1 MKKILLVFSFI
12 LMISFNNVLAATCD
26 NTEMKKLNAVAS
38 NIKVSYE
45 VETKTV
51 ENENYKIDGGSPTM
65 EVPNII
71 IDIYNITDDIFIIAS
86 NNINSSKKTI
96 VYADTDNG
104 KYKLDTFDNFNA
116 LGTYTF
122 DIYAKN
128 EPCKPRKLKSVEFV
142 KPIENPF
149 YRTEECKN
157 NLDIPFCTQFVTEIN
172 QNVDIFNIKEEIA
185 NYRKSSTNKV
195 TTKTDGTTG
204 KNKVIE
210 FAKDNKY
217 YLIGSIVLISGI
229 VITVVVIKKRRNQ
242 I

>member
-12 LMISFNNVLAATCD
+12 LMISFNNVWAATCD

-128 EPCKPRKLKSVEFV
+128 EPCKPRKLKSIEFV

-204 KNKVIE
+204 NNEVIE
-210 FAKDNKY
+210 FVKDNKY
-217 YLIGSIVLISGI
+217 YLIGSIILISGV

>member
-12 LMISFNNVLAATCD
+12 LMISFNNVWAATCD

-38 NIKVSYE
+38 NVKVSYE

-128 EPCKPRKLKSVEFV
+128 EPCKPRKLKSIEFV

-204 KNKVIE
+204 NNEVIE
-210 FAKDNKY
+210 FVKDNKY
-217 YLIGSIVLISGI
+217 YLIGSIILISGV

>member
-12 LMISFNNVLAATCD
+12 LMISFNNVWAATCD

-38 NIKVSYE
+38 NIKISYE

-128 EPCKPRKLKSVEFV
+128 EPCKPRKLKSIEFV

-204 KNKVIE
+204 NNEVIE
-210 FAKDNKY
+210 FVKDNKY
-217 YLIGSIVLISGI
+217 YLIGSIILISGV